1 MKPGTT
7 DRKNA
12 MPVFLHLCF
21 DESHREICMKCG
33 IIYLLFA
40 GILTSVSY
48 GHAVETPLGN
58 FPKWGES
65 IERVIGERHIAHPF
79 MEESTNLL
87 FNIPVQVMLTQK
99 LVGEQKCTVL
109 YSFLNNKLIEYVLH
123 LEDSA
128 DTGDTIRTQLER
140 QYEKYT
146 GPLFFYDEDVF
157 VDKAGKT
164 CVFLLKDEGRD
175 TFLYFLDMVTYASIK
190 GRD

>member
-1 MKPGTT
+1 
-7 DRKNA
+7 
-12 MPVFLHLCF
+12 
-21 DESHREICMKCG
+21 MKCG

-40 GILTSVSY
+40 GILTTVSY
-48 GHAVETPLGN
+48 GHAGETPLGN

-79 MEESTNLL
+79 MEESTSLL
-87 FNIPVQVMLTQK
+87 FNIPVQVMLTRE

-164 CVFLLKDEGRD
+164 CVFLLKDEDGD

-190 GRD
+190 GNG

>member
-1 MKPGTT
+1 MRG
-7 DRKNA
+7 
-12 MPVFLHLCF
+12 
-21 DESHREICMKCG
+21 
-33 IIYLLFA
+33 
-40 GILTSVSY
+40 
-48 GHAVETPLGN
+48 ETPLGN

-79 MEESTNLL
+79 MEESTSLL
-87 FNIPVQVMLTQK
+87 FNIPVQVMLTRE

-164 CVFLLKDEGRD
+164 CVFLLKDEDGD

-190 GRD
+190 GNG